1 MNGLA
6 GLGVALYVGLILI
19 GLVISIL
26 WICMPFAI
34 FGTKPILR
42 ELLAEQRKTNRLLA
56 EAAERAR
63 GKPTLSVGN
72 AASVDPILDGTPHR

>member
-1 MNGLA
+1 VDGLA
-6 GLGVALYVGLILI
+6 GLGVAIYVGLLLLS
-19 GLVISIL
+19 LVVGIL

-42 ELLAEQRKTNRLLA
+42 ELLAEQRKTNKLLA

-63 GKPTLSVGN
+63 GRPGT
-72 AASVDPILDGTPHR
+72 ASRDPFLDGTPHN